1 MLPKS
6 ERLTKNQ
13 VEIVLTS
20 GRQHSSKYFFV
31 TVLSASVD
39 SSANPSTAHPL
50 TPSFAIVVSKKT
62 ADTAVERNKLR
73 RRAYSAI
80 REVKKIISARPNGK
94 ILPFHVVVIVKREAK
109 VAKLADL
116 IEDMGQ
122 IMKISG
128 VI

>member
-13 VEIVLTS
+13 VEAVLAT
-20 GRQHSSKYFFV
+20 GRRHSSLYFFA
-31 TVLSASVD
+31 TVLAAPVASASIP
-39 SSANPSTAHPL
+39 A
-50 TPSFAIVVSKKT
+50 FAVVVSKKT

-80 REVKKIISARPNGK
+80 RAVKKIVLARQNGK
-94 ILPFHVVVIVKREAK
+94 VLPFHVVVVVKREAK
-109 VAKLADL
+109 SAKLADL
-116 IEDMGQ
+116 IDDLGHL
-122 IMKISG
+122 MKISG